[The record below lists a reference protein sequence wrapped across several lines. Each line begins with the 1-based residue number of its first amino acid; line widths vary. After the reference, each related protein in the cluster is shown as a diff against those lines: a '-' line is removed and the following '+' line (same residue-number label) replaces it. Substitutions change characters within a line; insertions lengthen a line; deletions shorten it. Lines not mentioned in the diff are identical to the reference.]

1 MSSTLDEICKFYSG
15 TGFPNKFQGKRNG
28 KYPFVKVGDISRTVK
43 KGNITLTKSQNY
55 INDDVV
61 NKINGKI
68 VPKDTIIF
76 AKIGEALKLN
86 RRVITNKECLIDN
99 NILGIKPKTNKID
112 LKYLFYFMNHL
123 KLEKFSESTT
133 VPSVR
138 QTRLKSITINIPS
151 IDEQL
156 EIVNILENIN
166 KAVLLKREQLS
177 KLEILIKARFVEMFG
192 DPISNN
198 FNWNTTKLK
207 NITSKIT
214 NGSTPKGGSKNY
226 VNSGVMF
233 LRSQN
238 IWRNHID
245 SSDVVFISEKTNLK
259 LQKSVLKNNDILITK
274 TGRINTQ
281 NSSLGRAALYSGKDN
296 SANINGHVYLIR
308 LKNHNLV
315 LPRFLVT
322 VLTGE
327 AYRKYIRKVC
337 VGGIDK
343 RQINLNQVENFPI
356 ILPPVKKQQEFISLI
371 QQVDKSKFE
380 NIVYLNKTL
389 SSKILSQIG
398 DVIRD

>member
-1 MSSTLDEICKFYSG
+1 MLLFSQPRLNALANSAVVPIVNKTQLGNFKVKINPNLESQRKIVSILDKIAKIIKNQTKEIEHLDE
-15 TGFPNKFQGKRNG
+15 
-28 KYPFVKVGDISRTVK
+28 
-43 KGNITLTKSQNY
+43 
-55 INDDVV
+55 
-61 NKINGKI
+61 
-68 VPKDTIIF
+68 
-76 AKIGEALKLN
+76 
-86 RRVITNKECLIDN
+86 
-99 NILGIKPKTNKID
+99 
-112 LKYLFYFMNHL
+112 
-123 KLEKFSESTT
+123 
-133 VPSVR
+133 
-138 QTRLKSITINIPS
+138 
-151 IDEQL
+151 
-156 EIVNILENIN
+156 
-166 KAVLLKREQLS
+166 
-177 KLEILIKARFVEMFG
+177 LIKARFVEMFG

-322 VLTGE
+322 ILTGE

-371 QQVDKSKFE
+371 QQVDKSGFDKL
-380 NIVYLNKTL
+380 I
-389 SSKILSQIG
+389 
-398 DVIRD
+398 

>member
-15 TGFPNKFQGKRNG
+15 TGFPNKFQGKTNG
-28 KYPFVKVGDISRTVK
+28 KYPFIKVGDISRTVK

-55 INDDVV
+55 INNDVV

-166 KAVLLKREQLS
+166 KAVLLKRKQLS
-177 KLEILIKARFVEMFG
+177 KLDILIKARFVEMFG
-192 DPISNN
+192 DPANPINIWDPEKLGKICILNPKKEKKLENDDLDVSFVPMSAVSENGAI
-198 FNWNTTKLK
+198 NTTKVKKYSEVKKGFTYFLENDVLFAKITPCMENGKGAVAIGLK
-207 NITSKIT
+207 NKKGF
-214 NGSTPKGGSKNY
+214 GSTEFHVLRPIKGKSNPYWLYTLTSFQSFRKLAELNMTGSAGQKRVPIKFLQNY
-226 VNSGVMF
+226 K
-233 LRSQN
+233 
-238 IWRNHID
+238 
-245 SSDVVFISEKTNLK
+245 VVF
-259 LQKSVLKNNDILITK
+259 
-274 TGRINTQ
+274 
-281 NSSLGRAALYSGKDN
+281 
-296 SANINGHVYLIR
+296 
-308 LKNHNLV
+308 
-315 LPRFLVT
+315 
-322 VLTGE
+322 
-327 AYRKYIRKVC
+327 
-337 VGGIDK
+337 
-343 RQINLNQVENFPI
+343 
-356 ILPPVKKQQEFISLI
+356 PPISLQNEFANFV
-371 QQVDKSKFE
+371 QQVDKSKVAVQKSLDE
-380 NIVYLNKTL
+380 TQKLYDRRL
-389 SSKILSQIG
+389 
-398 DVIRD
+398 

>member
-15 TGFPNKFQGKRNG
+15 TGFPNKFQGKTNG
-28 KYPFVKVGDISRTVK
+28 KYPFIKVGDISRTVK

-55 INDDVV
+55 INNDVV

-166 KAVLLKREQLS
+166 KAVLLKRKQLS
-177 KLEILIKARFVEMFG
+177 KLDILIKARFVEMFG
-192 DPISNN
+192 DPANPINIWDPEKLGKICILNPKKEKKLENDDLDVSFVPMSAVSENGAI
-198 FNWNTTKLK
+198 NTTKVKKYSEVKKGFTYFLENDVLFAKITPCMENGKGAVAIGLK
-207 NITSKIT
+207 NKKGF
-214 NGSTPKGGSKNY
+214 GSTEFHVLRPIKGKSNPYWLYTLTSFQSFRKLAELNMTGSAGQKRVPIKFLQNY
-226 VNSGVMF
+226 K
-233 LRSQN
+233 
-238 IWRNHID
+238 
-245 SSDVVFISEKTNLK
+245 VV
-259 LQKSVLKNNDILITK
+259 V
-274 TGRINTQ
+274 
-281 NSSLGRAALYSGKDN
+281 
-296 SANINGHVYLIR
+296 
-308 LKNHNLV
+308 
-315 LPRFLVT
+315 
-322 VLTGE
+322 
-327 AYRKYIRKVC
+327 
-337 VGGIDK
+337 
-343 RQINLNQVENFPI
+343 
-356 ILPPVKKQQEFISLI
+356 PPISLQNEFANFV

-398 DVIRD
+398 DAIRD

>member
-192 DPISNN
+192 DIIHNSKKLPTKSLHQICNTVSGGTPSRKHLEYYGGNIPFVTTVALGPNYIDAEDAQDYLTEEGVKESATRKIPVNSILFGNRVGVGKSSINKVEVCINQDIIALTDIDFEKNN
-198 FNWNTTKLK
+198 LLFLKMVLEEYKEYFEVQKRGATIKGIPSKIVK
-207 NITSKIT
+207 NISIPIV
-214 NGSTPKGGSKNY
+214 SLS
-226 VNSGVMF
+226 
-233 LRSQN
+233 LQN
-238 IWRNHID
+238 E
-245 SSDVVFISEKTNLK
+245 F
-259 LQKSVLKNNDILITK
+259 
-274 TGRINTQ
+274 
-281 NSSLGRAALYSGKDN
+281 
-296 SANINGHVYLIR
+296 ANFV
-308 LKNHNLV
+308 
-315 LPRFLVT
+315 
-322 VLTGE
+322 
-327 AYRKYIRKVC
+327 
-337 VGGIDK
+337 
-343 RQINLNQVENFPI
+343 
-356 ILPPVKKQQEFISLI
+356 
-371 QQVDKSKFE
+371 QQVDKSKVAVQKSLDETQKLYDSLMQEYF
-380 NIVYLNKTL
+380 
-389 SSKILSQIG
+389 G
-398 DVIRD
+398 

>member
-192 DPISNN
+192 DPRGNN
-198 FNWNTTKLK
+198 FKWKQTSIKESCTLK
-207 NITSKIT
+207 SGKSLSSNIEKERGDIPYIKVKDMNS
-214 NGSTPKGGSKNY
+214 SKNTPY
-226 VNSGVMF
+226 
-233 LRSQN
+233 
-238 IWRNHID
+238 ITT
-245 SSDVVFISEKTNLK
+245 SSKFVKI
-259 LQKSVLKNNDILITK
+259 
-274 TGRINTQ
+274 
-281 NSSLGRAALYSGKDN
+281 
-296 SANINGHVYLIR
+296 
-308 LKNHNLV
+308 
-315 LPRFLVT
+315 
-322 VLTGE
+322 
-327 AYRKYIRKVC
+327 
-337 VGGIDK
+337 
-343 RQINLNQVENFPI
+343 EN
-356 ILPPVKKQQEFISLI
+356 VKKQILPAGTVIFPKRGGAIGTNKKRLTKLSICADLNIMGVIPNIEKLNSQYLFAYFNTIDLKTLNNGSSVPQINNKDIEPLSISLPPLSLQNEFANFV
-371 QQVDKSKFE
+371 QQVDKSKVAVQKSLDETQKLYDSLMQEYF
-380 NIVYLNKTL
+380 
-389 SSKILSQIG
+389 G
-398 DVIRD
+398 

>member
-15 TGFPNKFQGKRNG
+15 TGFPNKFQGKTNG

-55 INDDVV
+55 INNDVV

-177 KLEILIKARFVEMFG
+177 KLDILIKARFVEMFG
-192 DPISNN
+192 DPIKVQPDIQTWSLKSIATVKSSHRI
-198 FNWNTTKLK
+198 FTKEF
-207 NITSKIT
+207 
-214 NGSTPKGGSKNY
+214 
-226 VNSGVMF
+226 VNSGVPFYRGTEISM
-233 LRSQN
+233 LAAGN
-238 IWRNHID
+238 IPKHPYYISRKRYDEIAADD
-245 SSDVVFISEKTNLK
+245 SKPKIGDLLLPSICDKGQLWLVNTDKPFYYKDGRVLCISLNKQKFNPIFFHEYMKLK
-259 LQKSVLKNNDILITK
+259 LKAEYSKLGSGSTFAEFKIFQLKKLKIFIPSMKL
-274 TGRINTQ
+274 Q
-281 NSSLGRAALYSGKDN
+281 NEF
-296 SANINGHVYLIR
+296 ANFV
-308 LKNHNLV
+308 
-315 LPRFLVT
+315 
-322 VLTGE
+322 
-327 AYRKYIRKVC
+327 
-337 VGGIDK
+337 
-343 RQINLNQVENFPI
+343 
-356 ILPPVKKQQEFISLI
+356 
-371 QQVDKSKFE
+371 QQVDKSKVAVQKSLDETQKLYDSLMQEYF
-380 NIVYLNKTL
+380 
-389 SSKILSQIG
+389 G
-398 DVIRD
+398 

>member
-15 TGFPNKFQGKRNG
+15 TGFPNKFQGKTNG
-28 KYPFVKVGDISRTVK
+28 KYPFIKVGDISRTVK

-55 INDDVV
+55 INNDVV

-166 KAVLLKREQLS
+166 KAVLLKRKQLS
-177 KLEILIKARFVEMFG
+177 KLDILIKARFVEMFG
-192 DPISNN
+192 DPQDSKSKWKKSTIEKCCTLKSGKTLPRNIEN
-198 FNWNTTKLK
+198 EGGNIPYVKVKDMNSLENMTYITTSTRFVSDKTANK
-207 NITSKIT
+207 NIFPVGTVIFPKRGGAIGTNKKRLTKVPICADLNIMGVIPDNTRINSYYLFEYFNMVDLNT
-214 NGSTPKGGSKNY
+214 LNNGS
-226 VNSGVMF
+226 
-233 LRSQN
+233 
-238 IWRNHID
+238 
-245 SSDVVFISEKTNLK
+245 
-259 LQKSVLKNNDILITK
+259 SVPQINNKDINPL
-274 TGRINTQ
+274 
-281 NSSLGRAALYSGKDN
+281 
-296 SANINGHVYLIR
+296 NINIPPLS
-308 LKNHNLV
+308 LQNE
-315 LPRFLVT
+315 F
-322 VLTGE
+322 
-327 AYRKYIRKVC
+327 A
-337 VGGIDK
+337 
-343 RQINLNQVENFPI
+343 NF
-356 ILPPVKKQQEFISLI
+356 V
-371 QQVDKSKFE
+371 QQVDKSKVAVQKSLDETQRLFDSLMQE
-380 NIVYLNKTL
+380 YF
-389 SSKILSQIG
+389 G
-398 DVIRD
+398 

>member
-15 TGFPNKFQGKRNG
+15 TGFPNKFQGKTNG

-55 INDDVV
+55 INNDVV

-177 KLEILIKARFVEMFG
+177 KLDILIKARFVEMFG
-192 DPISNN
+192 DPIKVQPDIQTWSLKSIATVKSSHRI
-198 FNWNTTKLK
+198 FTKEF
-207 NITSKIT
+207 
-214 NGSTPKGGSKNY
+214 
-226 VNSGVMF
+226 VNSGVPFYRGTEISM
-233 LRSQN
+233 LAAGN
-238 IWRNHID
+238 IPKHPYYISRKRYDEIAADD
-245 SSDVVFISEKTNLK
+245 SKPKIGDLLLPSICDKGQLWLVNTDKPFYYKDGRVLCISLNKQKFNPIFFHEYMKLK
-259 LQKSVLKNNDILITK
+259 LKAEYSKLGSGSTFAEFKIFQLKKLKIFIPSMKL
-274 TGRINTQ
+274 Q
-281 NSSLGRAALYSGKDN
+281 NEF
-296 SANINGHVYLIR
+296 ANFV
-308 LKNHNLV
+308 
-315 LPRFLVT
+315 
-322 VLTGE
+322 
-327 AYRKYIRKVC
+327 
-337 VGGIDK
+337 
-343 RQINLNQVENFPI
+343 
-356 ILPPVKKQQEFISLI
+356 

-389 SSKILSQIG
+389 SRKILSQIG

>member
-192 DPISNN
+192 DPRGNN
-198 FNWNTTKLK
+198 FKWKQTSIKESCTLK
-207 NITSKIT
+207 SGKSLSSNIEKERGDIPYIKVKDMNS
-214 NGSTPKGGSKNY
+214 SKNTPY
-226 VNSGVMF
+226 
-233 LRSQN
+233 
-238 IWRNHID
+238 ITT
-245 SSDVVFISEKTNLK
+245 SSKFVKI
-259 LQKSVLKNNDILITK
+259 
-274 TGRINTQ
+274 
-281 NSSLGRAALYSGKDN
+281 
-296 SANINGHVYLIR
+296 
-308 LKNHNLV
+308 
-315 LPRFLVT
+315 
-322 VLTGE
+322 
-327 AYRKYIRKVC
+327 
-337 VGGIDK
+337 
-343 RQINLNQVENFPI
+343 EN
-356 ILPPVKKQQEFISLI
+356 VKKQILPAGTVIFPKRGGAIGTNKKRLTKLSICADLNIMGVIPNIEKLNSQYLFAYFNTIDLKTLNNGSSVPQINNKDIEPLSISLPPLSLQNEFANFV